1 MIRENL
7 HTHTL
12 YCDGENT
19 AEEIILAAIDKSFS
33 DIGFSSHSFMD
44 FDKSYCMTET
54 EKYRSEI
61 SALKEKYKG
70 KIRVWLGLEKDY
82 FSTDDNDAYDYVIGS
97 VHSVLKNGQHFAV
110 DESADVIKNAVENE
124 YHGDYLLFIKDYY
137 KEVSDLVRKTDCDI
151 IGHFDLIS
159 KYFDVLGI
167 KENEDYLSVAFTAL
181 EELIPYGKPF
191 EINTGAIARGTKKL
205 PYPTFKIL
213 KRINELGG
221 KIIFSSD
228 CHEKEYL
235 DCYFKESLEMAKEAG
250 FTKRSVITD
259 KGFIEIGLEEDLCE

>member
-61 SALKEKYKG
+61 SALKEKYRG

-124 YHGDYLLFIKDYY
+124 YQGDYLLFIKDYY

-228 CHEKEYL
+228 CHNKEYL

-250 FTKRSVITD
+250 FTKRSVITEN
-259 KGFIEIGLEEDLCE
+259 GFIEIGLEDNL

>member
-124 YHGDYLLFIKDYY
+124 YQGDYLLFIKDYY

-235 DCYFKESLEMAKEAG
+235 DCYFKESLKIAKDAG

>member
-12 YCDGENT
+12 YCDGKNT
-19 AEEIILAAIDKSFS
+19 AEEIILAAIDKSWT
-33 DIGFSSHSFMD
+33 DIGFSGHSYMD

-54 EKYRSEI
+54 EKYRAEI
-61 SALKEKYKG
+61 LALKEKYKG
-70 KIRVWLGLEKDY
+70 QIRVWLGLEKDY
-82 FSTDDNDAYDYVIGS
+82 FSEDKKEAYDYIIGS
-97 VHSVLKNGQHFAV
+97 VHYVFKNGNYFPV

-124 YHGDYLLFIKDYY
+124 YQGDYLSFIKDYY
-137 KEVSDLVRKTDCDI
+137 KEVSDIVAKTDCDI

-159 KYFDVLGI
+159 KYFDALGI
-167 KENEDYLSVAFTAL
+167 EETEEYLDVAFSAL
-181 EELIPYGKPF
+181 EKLIPYGRPF
-191 EINTGAIARGTKKL
+191 EINTGAIARGSMKL

-213 KRINELGG
+213 KKINELGG

-228 CHEKEYL
+228 CHNKEYL

-250 FTKRSVITD
+250 FTKRSVITEN
-259 KGFIEIGLEEDLCE
+259 GFIEIGLEDNL

>member
-61 SALKEKYKG
+61 SALKEKYRG

-124 YHGDYLLFIKDYY
+124 YQGDYLLFIKDYY

-228 CHEKEYL
+228 CHNKEYL